1 MNDELIVLWSLVTKN
16 FLVTVKIIAMVAT
29 LMILIEYLETRFK
42 DRIRE
47 KITGRPLNQYLMASL
62 LGAVPGCV
70 DAFLVVSLYIHGMV
84 GFGALTAVMLST
96 AGDEAFIMLAMVP
109 EAALKIFIIT
119 IILGVIGGF
128 LADEAVKRL
137 KIKTCEHCVIEIH
150 EEQTGAH
157 FLKEHVY
164 GHVLKK
170 HIPRLFIWIFVPLTV
185 VEFLIQN
192 FDFASVISGLPVPT
206 LIVFA
211 ALVGIIPESGP
222 HMIFLIL
229 YSKGLIPFSV
239 LLVSTLSQD
248 GHGLLPLLS
257 HTVKDTLYVQ
267 VFTTIF
273 SLVIGIILLAI
284 GV

>member
-1 MNDELIVLWSLVTKN
+1 MFDIWSIILKN
-16 FLVTVKIIAMVAT
+16 FLMTVKIIVMVTT
-29 LMILIEYLETRFK
+29 LMILIEYLELKFK
-42 DRIRE
+42 DKIRE
-47 KITGRPLNQYLMASL
+47 KITGKPLNQIVIASL
-62 LGAVPGCV
+62 LGAIPGCM

-84 GFGALTAVMLST
+84 GFGALTSVMLST
-96 AGDEAFIMLAMVP
+96 AGDEAFIMLAMAP
-109 EAALKIFIIT
+109 EAALKIFVIT
-119 IILGVIGGF
+119 IILGIIGGF
-128 LADEAVKRL
+128 LADETVKRL
-137 KIKTCEHCVIEIH
+137 KIKTCEHCIIEIH
-150 EEQTGAH
+150 EEETGLH

-164 GHVLKK
+164 GHILKE
-170 HIPRLFIWIFVPLTV
+170 HIPKLFFWIFVPLTV

-192 FDFASVISGLPVPT
+192 FDFASVISGLPVFA

-257 HTVKDTLYVQ
+257 HTIKDTLYVQ
-267 VFTTIF
+267 IFTTGF
-273 SLVIGIILLAI
+273 SLIIGIILLLI

>member
-1 MNDELIVLWSLVTKN
+1 LKN
-16 FLVTVKIIAMVAT
+16 FWMTVKIIVMVT
-29 LMILIEYLETRFK
+29 MLMIFIEYLELKFK
-42 DRIRE
+42 DKIRE
-47 KITGRPLNQYLMASL
+47 MITGRPLNQYVIASL
-62 LGAVPGCV
+62 LGAIPGCM

-96 AGDEAFIMLAMVP
+96 AGDEAFIMLAMTP
-109 EAALKIFIIT
+109 EAALKIFAIT
-119 IILGVIGGF
+119 IVLGVVGGF
-128 LADEAVKRL
+128 IADKAVKRL
-137 KIKTCEHCVIEIH
+137 KIKTCEHCIIEIH
-150 EEQTGAH
+150 EEVTGIH

-164 GHVLKK
+164 NHILMK

-192 FDFASVISGLPVPT
+192 FDFASIISGLPVLA
-206 LIVFA
+206 LIIFA
-211 ALVGIIPESGP
+211 ALIGIIPESGP

-257 HTVKDTLYVQ
+257 HTIKDTLYVQ
-267 VFTTIF
+267 IFTTIF
-273 SLVIGIILLAI
+273 SMTIGIILFLI
-284 GV
+284 GI

>member
-1 MNDELIVLWSLVTKN
+1 MWSLVSKN
-16 FLVTVKIIAMVAT
+16 LWLTIKIIVMVTT
-29 LMILIEYLETRFK
+29 LMILIEYLEIKFK
-42 DRIRE
+42 NKIRE
-47 KITGRPLNQYLMASL
+47 VLTGKPLNQYVIASL
-62 LGAVPGCV
+62 LGAIPGCM

-96 AGDEAFIMLAMVP
+96 AGDEAFIMLAMAP
-109 EAALKIFIIT
+109 EAAVKIFAIT
-119 IILGVIGGF
+119 IILGIIGGF
-128 LADEAVKRL
+128 LADIAVKRL
-137 KIKTCEHCVIEIH
+137 KIKTCEHCIIEIH
-150 EEQTGAH
+150 EEQTGTH

-164 GHVLKK
+164 GHIIKK
-170 HIPRLFIWIFVPLTV
+170 HMPRLFLWIFVPLTV

-192 FDFASVISGLPVPT
+192 LDFASVISSLPVSV
-206 LIVFA
+206 LILFA

-229 YSKGLIPFSV
+229 FSKGLIPFSV

-257 HTVKDTLYVQ
+257 HTIKDTLYVQ
-267 VFTTIF
+267 IFTTGF
-273 SLVIGIILLAI
+273 SLVIGIILLLI